1 MGSTGV
7 AQTILLITGANQ
19 GIGLEIVKKLA
30 REQPNFHIFIGSR
43 KPSNGAKAAA
53 SITDTATNTSVSPLD
68 IDINSDSS
76 IAAAVNSVI
85 KSHGRLDILFNNA
98 AIWEMECTTREQW
111 AHTFSTNVTSQ
122 HFVTKAFEPL
132 LAKSS
137 FPRLI
142 FMSSSLGS
150 MTLRLD
156 PKDVSYNTLC
166 GAYDISKAALNMLAV
181 QLTREYQQKKWNV
194 KVNIV
199 NPGFRSTQLT
209 RFTEYASKAEDG
221 AVEPVRVLTEGEDGR
236 RDVFTTDGGAEV
248 PW

>member
-1 MGSTGV
+1 MGSTGGD
-7 AQTILLITGANQ
+7 QTILLITGANQ

-30 REQPNFHIFIGSR
+30 REQPNFHIFLGSR
-43 KPSNGAKAAA
+43 TSSNGAKAAA
-53 SITDTATNTSVSPLD
+53 SITDLASNTSVAPID

-76 IAAAVNSVI
+76 VAAAVDSVT

-98 AIWEMECTTREQW
+98 GIWEMDCTTREQW
-111 AHTFSTNVTSQ
+111 AHTFNTNITSQ
-122 HFVTKAFEPL
+122 YYVTKAFEPL

-150 MTLRLD
+150 IALRLD
-156 PKDVSYNTLC
+156 PNDVSYNTLC
-166 GAYDISKAALNMLAV
+166 GAYDVSKAGLNMLAI
-181 QLTREYQQKKWNV
+181 QMSREYQQKKWDV
-194 KVNIV
+194 KVNII

-221 AVEPVRVLTEGEDGR
+221 AVEPVRVIMEGKDGR
-236 RDVFTTDGGAEV
+236 RDVFTTDGGEEV